1 MREMCGLHNPGVR
14 EMTELHSI
22 RMRASQGGPHE
33 RGGKHISGAEKIGQV
48 EDLPRLA
55 GELVRRALSHQAG
68 TPDHIN
74 ITVEKLPQQVKYLA
88 SLPVTTIA
96 VQNPQE
102 GGEAARRIL
111 LTMGIAPKVIEQA
124 LALLEKGPAPGGGTM
139 RGALLL
145 DAVTG
150 ERLEQDPRRGIR
162 VSRMDLTCGAAQQLE
177 ESLAR
182 SGLAGTRIREALVL
196 ASKVAAHPGV
206 IAELC
211 YSDNPDYQAGYVAGA
226 AVGYVR
232 FPFLKPPGA
241 KGGRVFFISP
251 GTDIAELE
259 RYLTREPVLVDS
271 IGPINPV
278 INL

>member
-1 MREMCGLHNPGVR
+1 MRKIS
-14 EMTELHSI
+14 ELYSI
-22 RMRASQGGPHE
+22 RMRASQDGPYENGG
-33 RGGKHISGAEKIGQV
+33 RHISGAEKIGQAG
-48 EDLPRLA
+48 ELPALA

-68 TPDHIN
+68 TTDHIN
-74 ITVEKLPQQVKYLA
+74 ITIEKLDREVKYLA

-96 VQNPQE
+96 VQNAQE
-102 GGEAARRIL
+102 GREGAGRAL
-111 LTMGIAPKVIEQA
+111 SALGLAPEIINRA
-124 LALLEKGPAPGGGTM
+124 LALLEGGPAPGGGTM

-150 ERLEQDPRRGIR
+150 ERLEQDHWRGIR
-162 VSRMDLTCGAAQQLE
+162 VSRMDLTGEAVQQLE

-182 SGLAGTRIREALVL
+182 GGLSGTRIREALVL

-211 YSDNPDYQAGYVAGA
+211 YSDNPDYQAGYVAGSG
-226 AVGYVR
+226 VGYVR

-259 RYLTREPVLVDS
+259 GYLTREPVLVDR
-271 IGPINPV
+271 IGPIEGTGG
-278 INL
+278 